1 MTAYERY
8 LAKGVRPLAMGALLV
23 RVAQSLATRMFHKLD
38 RRPSLRLL
46 LLSWAPVTK
55 YTRYYYTRRWWQ
67 HHRSKVA
74 RQFLLVLDCVWLS
87 GDYGLFNSVP
97 RGHFQ
102 KTNEINLRLEIFMYG
117 RVV

>member
-1 MTAYERY
+1 
-8 LAKGVRPLAMGALLV
+8 MGALLV
-23 RVAQSLATRMFHKLD
+23 RVAQSLATRIFHKLD

-46 LLSWAPVTK
+46 LLSWAQVYSLLLDTLAGGYCYSSGSQATPQVKGGT
-55 YTRYYYTRRWWQ
+55 
-67 HHRSKVA
+67 SA

-102 KTNEINLRLEIFMYG
+102 NTNEINLRLEICSVME
-117 RVV
+117 